1 MGSDHAGVTQLA
13 ECLLPKQNV
22 ESSNLFARSSDGPG
36 NCLGRFA
43 FGDPPRA
50 CQPMANHSRPT
61 ELRPLCAQA
70 ALPRCTARPI
80 RQMLGAATCG
90 PTARPTP

>member
-1 MGSDHAGVTQLA
+1 
-13 ECLLPKQNV
+13 
-22 ESSNLFARSSDGPG
+22 
-36 NCLGRFA
+36 
-43 FGDPPRA
+43 
-50 CQPMANHSRPT
+50 MANHSRPT